1 MIFYTL
7 QGPTYHLEIHED
19 KIKLIP
25 KSWAWIFTPKNEV
38 LEWKLQDLAQFQ
50 ISVPKF
56 VWGKL
61 EWSTFVGRKGVYR
74 FTTNAA
80 MVSKIEKYLHKLII
94 KNFNRRQTPNEGE
107 TLAKVISLHPTTK
120 PAAKA
125 A

>member
-25 KSWAWIFTPKNEV
+25 KGWAWIFTPKNEC
-38 LEWKLQDLAQFQ
+38 LEWKLQDLSQFQ

-61 EWSTFVGRKGVYR
+61 EWSTFDGRKGTYR
-74 FTTNAA
+74 FTTNAV

-94 KNFNRRQTPNEGE
+94 KNLSRRQEQSDGE
-107 TLAKVISLHPTTK
+107 TLAQVITLH

>member
-25 KSWAWIFTPKNEV
+25 KSWAKIFTPKNEV

-61 EWSTFVGRKGVYR
+61 EWSTFDGRKGVYR

-94 KNFNRRQTPNEGE
+94 KNFNRRENSDEVE
-107 TLAKVISLHPTTK
+107 TLAQVISLD
-120 PAAKA
+120 PASKVTAKA